1 MSMQI
6 DEKTGLSHRIL
17 QSLRE
22 QAKQF
27 PEVRSAYL
35 FGSRARGNWTAQSDI
50 DLAIDAPD
58 MTAPQFAQLWSG
70 IDALPIAFPLDC
82 VWLQNLKNSDLKA
95 QILRDATQ
103 L

>member
-1 MSMQI
+1 MTLQI
-6 DEKTGLSHRIL
+6 DLKTGLSQAIL

-22 QAKQF
+22 QVKQF

-35 FGSRARGNWTAQSDI
+35 FGSRARGNWTARSDI
-50 DLAIDAPD
+50 DLAIDAPN

-70 IDALPIAFPLDC
+70 INALPIAFPLDC
-82 VWLQNLKNSDLKA
+82 VWLQSLKDSSLKA
-95 QILRDATQ
+95 QILRDARE